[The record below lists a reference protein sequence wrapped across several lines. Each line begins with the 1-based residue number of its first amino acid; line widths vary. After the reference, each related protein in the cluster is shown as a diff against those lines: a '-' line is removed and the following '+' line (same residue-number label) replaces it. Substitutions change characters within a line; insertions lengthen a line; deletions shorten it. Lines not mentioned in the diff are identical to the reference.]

1 MTDLQHAKTLPFVG
15 RRDAEPATQVYGE
28 ITSVEGGEYAV
39 RTSGGIQVARRAVS
53 CLVAPEIADR
63 VLMAIGPGGEAFV
76 LAVLERDHDQVNI
89 APDGDLRIELAAG
102 SFAVVAKEGVEL
114 VSAKGLGL
122 TADEM
127 RLHARQGGV
136 FFDPHQPRRRLHWPA
151 SVLRQLAQHPLDP
164 QEGGIA
170 AIARR
175 QIFLTGGG
183 VFQPDLASPG
193 TGAAFATFN
202 RLAQIFELQPS
213 GQEFFFKVRAHG
225 IRHVVEKSRMV
236 LFRGAIALHR
246 GPLCSYG
253 ERSLTNEQIVWG
265 L

>member
-63 VLMAIGPGGEAFV
+63 VLMAIGPGGESFV

-89 APDGDLRIELAAG
+89 APDGDLRIELAEG

-136 FFDPHQPRRRLHWPA
+136 FFDALSYAGRLVHA
-151 SVLRQLAQHPLDP
+151 DVERVQAVAGAIDQVVSRVSQRLKNAYRFVEGLD
-164 QEGGIA
+164 QQ
-170 AIARR
+170 R
-175 QIFLTGGG
+175 
-183 VFQPDLASPG
+183 
-193 TGAAFATFN
+193 
-202 RLAQIFELQPS
+202 S
-213 GQEFFFKVRAHG
+213 GQLDIRA
-225 IRHVVEKSRMV
+225 EKSAKLRAENTIV
-236 LFRGAIALHR
+236 TAEELVKVDGD
-246 GPLCSYG
+246 
-253 ERSLTNEQIVWG
+253 QIHLG
-265 L
+265 